1 MAQSRTLDDAQIKRV
16 QRYYLHTRRNSTRDS
31 TIFTFAFNT
40 GLRAK
45 ELAALCVRDAYDA
58 EGAVRDAFVLQ
69 RSQTKG
75 ARTRAVYINHTT
87 RCTGAASPNSLQC

>member
-1 MAQSRTLDDAQIKRV
+1 MAQARTLDEAQINGV
-16 QRYYLHTRRNSTRDS
+16 QRYLLTRRNHTRDS